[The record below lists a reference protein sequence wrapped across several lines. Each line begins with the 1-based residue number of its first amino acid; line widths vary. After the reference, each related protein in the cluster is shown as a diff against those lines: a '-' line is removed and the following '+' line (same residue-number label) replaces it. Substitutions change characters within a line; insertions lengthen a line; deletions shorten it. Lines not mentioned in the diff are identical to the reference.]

1 MSLINSLIGKIDISR
16 IRLKIKKEKTE
27 KPNLLKEVMSDPEA
41 FKLEAV
47 IENEEIVIK
56 IKRKEES

>member
-27 KPNLLKEVMSDPEA
+27 KPNLLKEVMNDPEA

>member
-1 MSLINSLIGKIDISR
+1 MRLINSLIGKIDISK
-16 IRLKIKKEKTE
+16 IHLKIKKKEKE
-27 KPNLLKEVMSDPEA
+27 KPNLLKEVMNDPEA

>member
-1 MSLINSLIGKIDISR
+1 MSLINSLIGKIDISK
-16 IRLKIKKEKTE
+16 IRLKNKKEKTE
-27 KPNLLKEVMSDPEA
+27 KPNLLKEVINDPEA

>member
-1 MSLINSLIGKIDISR
+1 MRLINSLISKIDISR
-16 IRLKIKKEKTE
+16 IRLKIKKKEKE
-27 KPNLLKEVMSDPEA
+27 KPNLLKEVINNTET